1 MHPSIS
7 GLLLHLTTRPRDER
21 GDVPGWVMVTLMTA
35 IVVAALTPF
44 VSDELHWMVE
54 QQGMVEPD
62 EETRDV
68 ILAYLKQHFSSER

>member
-1 MHPSIS
+1 MHPSAS

-44 VSDELHWMVE
+44 VSDELRGLLAQAFSMV
-54 QQGMVEPD
+54 GG
-62 EETRDV
+62 
-68 ILAYLKQHFSSER
+68 